1 MKESDY
7 KIYLFSYRHDGAT
20 WALKSKRQARRI
32 FARWL
37 TRLRNALSLRG

>member
-20 WALKSKRQARRI
+20 WGFEVKAASPEDIRAMADPPPQCAI
-32 FARWL
+32 
-37 TRLRNALSLRG
+37 SRG